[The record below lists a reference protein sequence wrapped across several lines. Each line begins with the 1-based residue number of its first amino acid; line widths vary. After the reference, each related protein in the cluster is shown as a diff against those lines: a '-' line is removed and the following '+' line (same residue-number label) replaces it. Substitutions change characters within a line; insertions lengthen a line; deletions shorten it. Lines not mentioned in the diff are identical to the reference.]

1 MFSLIRRQCCGILN
15 LGKILPPGTPYDPAK
30 HATKRKKDLEY
41 TVDSDLPG
49 VSGSPG
55 LTVPAKQEAEYTLS
69 ICPQFGGVFTGSLTF
84 TAPGGLVVW
93 YTVEVRGK
101 HTVNSRLTQRA
112 LWECYG

>member
-1 MFSLIRRQCCGILN
+1 MSCNLFLAFLPLHGITPPKPCQSCGALNPRKNLATGTRTTTRRNAQQNKNIE
-15 LGKILPPGTPYDPAK
+15 
-30 HATKRKKDLEY
+30 DLEY

-55 LTVPAKQEAEYTLS
+55 LTVPAKQEAEYALS

-93 YTVEVRGK
+93 YTVEVRGAK
-101 HTVNSRLTQRA
+101 
-112 LWECYG
+112 